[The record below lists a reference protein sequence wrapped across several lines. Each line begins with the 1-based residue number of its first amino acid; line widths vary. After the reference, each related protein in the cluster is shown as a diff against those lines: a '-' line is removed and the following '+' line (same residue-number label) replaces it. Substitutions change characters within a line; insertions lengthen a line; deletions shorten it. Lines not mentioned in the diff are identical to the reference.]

1 MPNYEVP
8 NTMGVVQLGRLAII
22 ITTELIISEVDRDNQ
37 KQWKLGERLYTGKAT
52 KNQLEMELAALDR
65 INHDLINEEYVFG
78 CTVWAR
84 RQLCYAQLALLE
96 GKYKDWARLIGS
108 ALGDAMDGHK
118 MRVSDATEF
127 DAMIKHAMKEE

>member
-8 NTMGVVQLGRLAII
+8 STMGIVQLGRLAII
-22 ITTELIISEVDRDNQ
+22 ITTELIISEADRDNQ

-52 KNQLEMELAALDR
+52 KNQLEIELAALDR
-65 INHDLINEEYVFG
+65 IDHDLINNEYVFG

-96 GKYKDWARLIGS
+96 GKYQEWQRCTVL
-108 ALGDAMDGHK
+108 ALESAMDGHK
-118 MRVSDATEF
+118 MRVSDTTEF
-127 DAMIKHAMKEE
+127 DEMIKHAMKEE